1 MPAEEFIQLLR
12 RAPFVPLRI
21 HLTDGKTFDIR
32 HPELV
37 WVLRSRIDIAIPGDD
52 SLGIVDRVEY
62 CYLLHIVRVEDLSAA
77 SQTQTA
83 Q

>member
-1 MPAEEFIQLLR
+1 MRAEEFIQLLR

-21 HLTDGKTFDIR
+21 HLSNGKTFDIR

-37 WVLRSRIDIAIPGDD
+37 WVLRSRLDIATPGDE

-62 CYLLHIVRVEDLSAA
+62 CSLMHIVHIEDLSPS
-77 SQTQTA
+77 SQA
-83 Q
+83 QPAQ